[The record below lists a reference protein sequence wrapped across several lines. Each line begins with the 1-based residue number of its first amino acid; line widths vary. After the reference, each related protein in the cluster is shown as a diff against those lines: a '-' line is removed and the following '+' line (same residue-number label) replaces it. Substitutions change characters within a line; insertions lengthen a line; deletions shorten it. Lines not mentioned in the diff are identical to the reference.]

1 MYRHSDTQEIQ
12 LTWLTVCNVG
22 CFVEEPFAVDHPS
35 GGTLK
40 RATPPDT
47 PPSHPKSIGENWPE
61 QQVVQDGSSDTAS
74 DVASPSVKPL
84 NFASVPVSE
93 SVSNTIIMVHYHVEF
108 RFCNK
113 FFPRCIRQKS
123 FLSEMITFLAKIERQ
138 RLTKI
143 MFELNIMSNKSYDK
157 FSKWEKLNFVMLETG
172 IYFGFIEN

>member
-12 LTWLTVCNVG
+12 LTWPTVCNVG

-93 SVSNTIIMVHYHVEF
+93 SVSEFSKQYHYHG
-108 RFCNK
+108 
-113 FFPRCIRQKS
+113 P
-123 FLSEMITFLAKIERQ
+123 LSCR
-138 RLTKI
+138 
-143 MFELNIMSNKSYDK
+143 
-157 FSKWEKLNFVMLETG
+157 V
-172 IYFGFIEN
+172 